1 MFEVY
6 SRPHETARYCSI
18 DDYLCF
24 LSDYRVLPDFL
35 SKDSAV
41 SMFMAI
47 TARRDD
53 GSHLA
58 VANYVES
65 SSVRCL
71 IRSYEGFV
79 ECICKIAVAVFNT
92 PSLRNMYQPIQ
103 LRIAMFI
110 EMWNLGDECSRI
122 THREER
128 KQLLNC
134 EL

>member
-1 MFEVY
+1 MY
-6 SRPHETARYCSI
+6 SRPLEKERYCSI

-24 LSDYRVLPDFL
+24 LADYHVLPNFL
-35 SKDSAV
+35 SKDTAV

-65 SSVRCL
+65 SRRNSI

-79 ECICKIAVAVFNT
+79 ECICKTAVAVFDT
-92 PSLRNMYQPIQ
+92 PSLRSMYQSIQ

-128 KQLLNC
+128 KQLMNW